1 MKELYKFRQFLT
13 ESLVKEENNT
23 ISEGEEETG
32 NITLSDGET
41 YKFYIDSYK
50 LFTSDK
56 IDRHSIYVNNPDISE
71 SDENDLLNLVSDRHY
86 TLVIKKKNIKGQQTE
101 LIIASNDE
109 KIHSYA

>member
-1 MKELYKFRQFLT
+1 MKELYRFRQFLT
-13 ESLVKEENNT
+13 EGVIEEENSI

-32 NITLSDGET
+32 DITLSDGET
-41 YKFYIDSYK
+41 YIFYIDSYK

-56 IDRHSIYVNNPDISE
+56 INRYSIYVNNPDISE

-101 LIIASNDE
+101 LVIASNDE
-109 KIHSYA
+109 KIHSHA